1 MAKMLKGDFPS
12 RGSIVSEKGSVAS
25 KRSDK
30 FKRYSL
36 GVVVDDRH
44 NENGVGRVEET
55 RPREASV
62 YMGGS
67 PTAAARKAERMRKYS
82 TASSTY
88 PGEDAVVVDRVQETR
103 PREASIHTGGSPT
116 PAARRAE
123 RMRKY
128 VWCLRVFKR
137 ISIISPCFNY
147 IITQE
152 HHSSRTYVG
161 TAQQAAV
168 TVQATH
174 VDLPEEYRKR
184 ERDLRPRWM
193 VRKDLVDH

>member
-62 YMGGS
+62 YTGGSPTAAARRAERMRKYSTASSTYPGVGRVEETRPREASVYMGGS
-67 PTAAARKAERMRKYS
+67 PTAAARRAERMRKYS

-128 VWCLRVFKR
+128 V
-137 ISIISPCFNY
+137 
-147 IITQE
+147 
-152 HHSSRTYVG
+152 
-161 TAQQAAV
+161 
-168 TVQATH
+168 
-174 VDLPEEYRKR
+174 
-184 ERDLRPRWM
+184 
-193 VRKDLVDH
+193 